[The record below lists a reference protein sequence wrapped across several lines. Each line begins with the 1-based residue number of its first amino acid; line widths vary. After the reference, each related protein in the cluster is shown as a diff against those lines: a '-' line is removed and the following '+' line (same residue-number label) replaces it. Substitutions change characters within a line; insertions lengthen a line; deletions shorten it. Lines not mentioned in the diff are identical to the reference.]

1 MQPLLLDIAY
11 FLQNDLVW
19 TFAYESLV
27 LRYHF
32 LFKCSFKPSNLKPI
46 VLAGLSNAF
55 R

>member
-11 FLQNDLVW
+11 FIQNDSVW

-27 LRYHF
+27 HRYHF
-32 LFKCSFKPSNLKPI
+32 LFKCSFKPSDLKPT
-46 VLAGLSNAF
+46 VLSGLSNAF